1 MASYVKYIMSL
12 AGKLSLSRQ
21 GLRQFLKDLNER
33 LESED
38 TTHLDISGNQL
49 SSLPPEVGDFAQLV

>member
-1 MASYVKYIMSL
+1 MSL

-21 GLRQFLKDLNER
+21 GLRQLHKDLNER

-38 TTHLDISGNQL
+38 TTHFDISGNQL

>member
-1 MASYVKYIMSL
+1 MASYVRYMSL

-21 GLRQFLKDLNER
+21 GLRQLPKDLNER

-38 TTHLDISGNQL
+38 TTHLDTSGNQL